1 MTMTYSHNVRSSVA
15 VTTRMKPGG
24 AWSGRAG
31 KLIEQS
37 PNDRSHESV
46 GDTAHS
52 TALRIVG

>member
-1 MTMTYSHNVRSSVA
+1 MEQAR
-15 VTTRMKPGG
+15 
-24 AWSGRAG
+24 G

-52 TALRIVG
+52 TSRRIVG